1 MRYLSVCSGIEAAS
15 VAWHDFG
22 WTPLGFAEI
31 EPFPSAVLKER
42 FPNVPNYGDITKY
55 KQWPIEP
62 GTVDVLAGGPP
73 CQAFSV
79 AGLREGMA
87 DPRGNLSLTYVGMVE
102 RFKPKWIIYEN
113 VPGLL
118 SSNGGKDFASLT
130 TALANIGYSFAY
142 RILDAQ
148 YFGIPQRRRRIFLI
162 GSRTGDWR
170 YPTAVLFDG
179 QSVFGNP
186 TQKPKSWQGTPPTS
200 GTSVKGESRIN
211 CTPDGITGTV
221 SAKWSK
227 GTGGP
232 AGDEHYNLITQPK
245 PIAFKTRT
253 GGEYSGVK
261 GGRVRP
267 TEKGGTGLLSYEDK
281 TFTIAATQDQYVA
294 TPISYSI
301 REDAKANTFS
311 VTEDDVALC
320 VTKVRPSP
328 QSHHA
333 QNFILQPNQVMFR
346 KSKRAS
352 SADDNE
358 TWVADNKSNTLNNF
372 DVGDVRTTHAVVYEN
387 HPNDSRVTGPHD
399 VAPTVTSR
407 YGTGGGN
414 VPLVQSA
421 QGVDLYNQTLTGD
434 IHPPLRTATGHG
446 APAVAVA
453 FQPGNL
459 CRRAGSDPSTEVFPT
474 LSKDSGDQNPH
485 VAHIQAFDVYNQS
498 VSDVNQ
504 TLSSSATDACHT
516 GTVFSPAMAV
526 RRLTPNECLA
536 LQGFPRDWTKISW
549 KGKPAEQ
556 CPDGPQ
562 YKAAGNSM
570 AVPCMRWIG
579 ERIMLVEQVIAEVGN
594 NK

>member
-1 MRYLSVCSGIEAAS
+1 MKYLSVCSGIEAAS
-15 VAWHDFG
+15 VAWHDLGF
-22 WTPLGFAEI
+22 TPIGFAEI

-42 FPNVPNYGDITKY
+42 FPNVPNYGDITQY
-55 KQWPIEP
+55 KQWGIEP
-62 GTVDVLAGGPP
+62 GTVDIICGGPP

-102 RFKPKWIIYEN
+102 YFKPKWLIYEN

-130 TALANIGYSFAY
+130 GALAVIGYSFSY
-142 RILDAQ
+142 RILNAE
-148 YFGIPQRRRRIFLI
+148 YFGVPQRRRRIFLV
-162 GSRTGDWR
+162 GHRSGDWR
-170 YPTAVLFDG
+170 YPAAVLFDG
-179 QSVFGNP
+179 KSVFGNP
-186 TQKPKSWQGTPPTS
+186 TQKPKSWQGVAPIV
-200 GTSVKGESRIN
+200 GTGAESKSRID
-211 CTPDGITGTV
+211 CTADGITGTV
-221 SAKWSK
+221 SSKWSK

-232 AGDEHYNLITQPK
+232 SGDEHYNLITEEPQK

-253 GGEYSGVK
+253 GGEYSGTK
-261 GGRVRP
+261 GGEIRP
-267 TEKGGTGLLSYEDK
+267 NEKGGTGMLSYEDK
-281 TFTIAATQDQYVA
+281 TFTIATTQDQYIA

-301 REDAKANTFS
+301 REDAKADTFS
-311 VTEDDVALC
+311 VTQDDIALC

-333 QNFILQPNQVMFR
+333 QNFVLQPNQVMFR

-352 SADDNE
+352 SETDHE
-358 TWVADNKSNTLNNF
+358 TWVADDKSNTLNNF

-387 HPNDSRVTGPHD
+387 HPNDSRITGPHD

-407 YGTGGGN
+407 FGTGGGN
-414 VPLVQSA
+414 VPFVQDV

-434 IHPPLRTATGHG
+434 IHCPLRTATGHG
-446 APAVAVA
+446 AAAVA

-459 CRRAGSDPSTEVFPT
+459 ARRAGSDPSTEVFPT

-485 VAHIQAFDVYNQS
+485 VA
-498 VSDVNQ
+498 
-504 TLSSSATDACHT
+504 T
-516 GTVFSPAMAV
+516 PMAV

-536 LQGFPRDWTKISW
+536 LQGFPKDWTKISW
-549 KGKPAEQ
+549 KGKPPEQ

-570 AVPCMRWIG
+570 AVPCMRFLG
-579 ERIMLVEQVIAEVGN
+579 ERIKMVEEVIAEVGN

>member
-1 MRYLSVCSGIEAAS
+1 MKYFSVCSGIEAAS
-15 VAWHDFG
+15 VAWHDLG

-42 FPNVPNYGDITKY
+42 FPNTKNYGDITQY
-55 KQWPIEP
+55 KSWGIEP
-62 GTVDVLAGGPP
+62 GTIDVLAGGPP

-87 DPRGNLSLTYVGMVE
+87 DPRGNLSLTYVGMVDH
-102 RFKPKWIIYEN
+102 FKPKWIIYEN

-118 SSNGGKDFASLT
+118 SSNGGKDFSALT
-130 TALANIGYSFAY
+130 TALANIGYSFSY

-148 YFGIPQRRRRIFLI
+148 FFSVPQRRRRIFLV

-186 TQKPKSWQGTPPTS
+186 TQKPKQRQGTAPTS
-200 GTSVKGESRIN
+200 GASTKGESRIN
-211 CTPDGITGTV
+211 CTPNGITGTV

-232 AGDEHYNLITQPK
+232 AGDEHYNLITESP
-245 PIAFKTRT
+245 
-253 GGEYSGVK
+253 V
-261 GGRVRP
+261 
-267 TEKGGTGLLSYEDK
+267 
-281 TFTIAATQDQYVA
+281 
-294 TPISYSI
+294 SYSI

-333 QNFILQPNQVMFR
+333 QNFIVQPNQVMFR

-352 SADDNE
+352 SADDHE

-414 VPLVQSA
+414 VPFVQDTSA
-421 QGVDLYNQTLTGD
+421 
-434 IHPPLRTATGHG
+434 I
-446 APAVAVA
+446 A

-459 CRRAGSDPSTEVFPT
+459 ARRAGSDPSTEVFPT

-498 VSDVNQ
+498 VSNTNQ

-516 GTVFSPAMAV
+516 GTVFSPTMAV

-536 LQGFPRDWTKISW
+536 LQGFPKDWTKISW